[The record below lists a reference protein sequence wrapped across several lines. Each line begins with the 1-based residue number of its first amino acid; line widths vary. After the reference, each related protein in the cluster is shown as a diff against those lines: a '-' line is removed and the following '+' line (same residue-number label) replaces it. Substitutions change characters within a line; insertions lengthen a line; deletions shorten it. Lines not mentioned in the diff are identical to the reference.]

1 MNSPVLY
8 IRATLFWIGFALS
21 TLLVGLVSIPL
32 LPFSH
37 ETSYRILL
45 PWTYFNIWWIK
56 VACGVDYNLL
66 GQENVDTERNG
77 ILLINH
83 QSNWETILV
92 PTLFPSVSWI
102 LKKELFK
109 IPFFGWALS
118 RIGPIAIDR
127 EGGSSAVDQ
136 VKTKGKLHLDEGRWV
151 GIFPEGTRVN
161 PGETKRYRMGGALL
175 ADYCA
180 KNSEDGAGYLVYPM
194 AHNAGQC
201 WPRQSYVKLPGTITV
216 SIGKPFSVEG
226 LDPGEVND
234 RVKDWIEAEIQ
245 KMPPA
250 VAQK

>member
-1 MNSPVLY
+1 MNSPLLY
-8 IRATLFWIGFALS
+8 IRATLFWAGFALS
-21 TLLVGLVSIPL
+21 TLLVGVGSFFL

-45 PWTYFNIWWIK
+45 PWTHFNIWWIE
-56 VACGVDYNLL
+56 VCCGVKHDLV
-66 GQENVDTERNG
+66 GKENIDFSTNG

-83 QSNWETILV
+83 ESNWETLFV

-118 RIGPIAIDR
+118 SIRPIAIDR
-127 EGGSSAVDQ
+127 EGGSSAIDQ
-136 VKTKGKLHLDEGRWV
+136 VKSKGKIHLDEGRWV

-175 ADYCA
+175 ADHCA
-180 KNSEDGAGYLVYPM
+180 KNSEDGVGYLIYPM

-201 WPRQSYVKLPGTITV
+201 WPRQSYVKFPGTITV

-226 LDPGEVND
+226 LDPGVVND
-234 RVKDWIEAEIQ
+234 RVQSWIEAEIE
-245 KMPPA
+245 KMPAA
-250 VAQK
+250 VV